1 MNQSSDVSSYV
12 SISSDV
18 WFIGTFNYNLGCFL
32 CDLLPHLV
40 SNDYFCKDAFSFVSQ
55 IKNANL
61 SRKFLLSYDVNFLFT
76 NIPLQETIHIAVN
89 LIFNHNPILSITI
102 KELKKLLLFA
112 TSQAHSIF
120 NSKVYNQSSHGFSFS
135 FCPC

>member
-1 MNQSSDVSSYV
+1 MNQSSDISSYV

-55 IKNANL
+55 IKNASL
-61 SRKFLLSYDVNFLFT
+61 SREFLVSYDLTSLFT
-76 NIPLQETIHIAVN
+76 NISVQETTNI
-89 LIFNHNPILSITI
+89 
-102 KELKKLLLFA
+102 
-112 TSQAHSIF
+112 Q
-120 NSKVYNQSSHGFSFS
+120 
-135 FCPC
+135 